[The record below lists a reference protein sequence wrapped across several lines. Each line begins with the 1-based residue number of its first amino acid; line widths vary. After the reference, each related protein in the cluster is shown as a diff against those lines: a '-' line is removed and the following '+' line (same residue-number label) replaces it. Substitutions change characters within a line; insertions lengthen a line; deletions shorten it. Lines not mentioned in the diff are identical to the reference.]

1 MPEVCNYLTVF
12 GPTIPLSI
20 LLYKT
25 DHMAAFAQVMKA
37 ELAKFKKVADTIKS
51 HTKSA
56 EAKAKAKGKSKK
68 KTT

>member
-1 MPEVCNYLTVF
+1 MF

-20 LLYKT
+20 LLHKT
-25 DHMAAFAQVMKA
+25 DHMAAFAQVTKA

-56 EAKAKAKGKSKK
+56 EAKAKAKGKTKK